1 MNTSIVSPS
10 KPKIIK
16 ETGNKGSYEIGGL
29 YPGYGHTLGNSL
41 RRIILSS
48 LPGAAITSIKINGIP
63 HEFSTIKG
71 IKEDVISM
79 ILNLKK
85 IKFSISSGDEVVL
98 TLKKKGVGAVTA
110 GDIDVAGQVEI
121 LTPDQH
127 IATIT
132 ESDAV
137 LQMEITLSN
146 GIGYVS
152 REVLQKERVPVESIA
167 LDAAFSP
174 IVNVSY
180 DVDQMRVGDRTD
192 FNRLVINIETDG
204 SITPK
209 EALEKSIEIMIYQLK
224 AIIDFQEIEVVKEE
238 VESKKDDDKESDENK
253 LDKDVLDDVLKTRI
267 ESLEISQRTI
277 NALIE
282 ANIRTIGGLIRKKEK
297 DLLDIDGMGKKGIDE
312 LKEILAKFDLS
323 IKE

>member
-10 KPKIIK
+10 KPKIVK
-16 ETGNKGSYEIGGL
+16 EEGNKGSYEIGGL

-48 LPGAAITSIKINGIP
+48 LSGAAITSIKISGIP

-71 IKEDVISM
+71 VKEDVISM

-85 IKFSISSGDEVVL
+85 IKFSKVIGDEIVL
-98 TLKKKGVGAVTA
+98 TLKKKGLGDITA
-110 GDIDVAGQVEI
+110 KDIDVAGQVEV
-121 LTPDQH
+121 LTPNQH

-132 ESDAV
+132 ESDTV
-137 LQMEITLSN
+137 LQMEITISN

-152 REVLQKERVPVESIA
+152 REVLQKERVQVESIA

-174 IVNVSY
+174 ILNVSY

-224 AIIDFQEIEVVKEE
+224 AIIDFQDIEVVKEG
-238 VESKKDDDKESDENK
+238 VESQKEESKDDEENK

-267 ESLEISQRTI
+267 ESLDISQRTI

-297 DLLDIDGMGKKGIDE
+297 DLLDVDGMGKKGIDE
-312 LKEILAKFDLS
+312 LKEILAKFDLT

>member
-16 ETGNKGSYEIGGL
+16 ESGNKGSYEIGGL

-48 LPGAAITSIKINGIP
+48 LPGAAITSIKIAGIP

-71 IKEDVISM
+71 IKEDVISI

-85 IKFSISSGDEVVL
+85 IKFSIASGDEVVL
-98 TLKKKGVGAVTA
+98 TLKKKGIGSVTA
-110 GDIDVAGQVEI
+110 SDIDVAGQVEI

-127 IATIT
+127 IATLT

-137 LQMEITLSN
+137 LQMEITIAN

-167 LDAAFSP
+167 LDASFSP

-180 DVDQMRVGDRTD
+180 DVEQMRVGDRTD

-209 EALEKSIEIMIYQLK
+209 AALEKSIEIMIYQLK
-224 AIIDFQEIEVVKEE
+224 AIIDFQEIEESKEVESIKEE
-238 VESKKDDDKESDENK
+238 VKESVENK
-253 LDKDVLDDVLKTRI
+253 LDKDVMDDVLKTRI
-267 ESLEISQRTI
+267 ESLDISQRTI

-297 DLLDIDGMGKKGIDE
+297 DLLDIDGMGKKGLDE

>member
-16 ETGNKGSYEIGGL
+16 EAGNKGSYEIGGL

-48 LPGAAITSIKINGIP
+48 LPGAAITSIKIAGIP

-85 IKFSISSGDEVVL
+85 IKFSIVAGEEIVL
-98 TLKKKGVGAVTA
+98 TLKKKGVGAITA
-110 GDIDVAGQVEI
+110 SDIDVAGQVEV

-152 REVLQKERVPVESIA
+152 KEVLQKERVPVESIA

-192 FNRLVINIETDG
+192 FNRLIINIETDG

-224 AIIDFQEIEVVKEE
+224 AIIDFQDVEVVAEE
-238 VESKKDDDKESDENK
+238 VESKKEESKDEEENK

-297 DLLDIDGMGKKGIDE
+297 DLLDVDGMGKKGIDE
-312 LKEILAKFDLS
+312 LKEILAKFDLT

>member
-16 ETGNKGSYEIGGL
+16 EDGNKGNYEIGGL

-48 LPGAAITSIKINGIP
+48 LPGAAIISIKISGIP

-71 IKEDVISM
+71 VREDVISI

-85 IKFSISSGDEVVL
+85 IKFSISAGDEVVL
-98 TLKKKGVGAVTA
+98 TLNKKGIGAVTA
-110 GDIDVAGQVEI
+110 RDIDIAGQVEV
-121 LTPDQH
+121 LNPDQH
-127 IATIT
+127 IANIT
-132 ESDAV
+132 ESDAA

-174 IVNVSY
+174 IINVSY

-192 FNRLVINIETDG
+192 FNRLIISIETDG

-224 AIIDFQEIEVVKEE
+224 AIIDFQEIEIVKEE
-238 VESKKDDDKESDENK
+238 IENKKEDSKEIEENK

-267 ESLEISQRTI
+267 ESLQISQRTI

-297 DLLDIDGMGKKGIDE
+297 DLLDVDGMGKKGIDE
-312 LKEILAKFDLS
+312 LREMLAKFDLT

>member
-16 ETGNKGSYEIGGL
+16 ESGNKGSYEIGGL

-48 LPGAAITSIKINGIP
+48 LPGAAITSIKIAGIP

-85 IKFSISSGDEVVL
+85 IKFNILSGDEVVL
-98 TLKKKGVGAVTA
+98 TLKKKGVGNVVAS
-110 GDIDVAGQVEI
+110 DIDIAGQVEI
-121 LTPDQH
+121 LTPDQY

-137 LQMEITLSN
+137 LQMEITISN
-146 GIGYVS
+146 GIGYVP

-167 LDAAFSP
+167 LDASFSP

-180 DVDQMRVGDRTD
+180 DVEQMRVGDRTD
-192 FNRLVINIETDG
+192 FNKLVINIETDG

-209 EALEKSIEIMIYQLK
+209 GALEKSIEIMIYQLK
-224 AIIDFQEIEVVKEE
+224 AIIDFQEVEE
-238 VESKKDDDKESDENK
+238 VKDAEIIKEDDKKESVENK
-253 LDKDVLDDVLKTRI
+253 LDKDVMDDVLKTRI
-267 ESLEISQRTI
+267 ESLDISQRTI

-297 DLLDIDGMGKKGIDE
+297 DLLDIDGMGKKGLDE

>member
-85 IKFSISSGDEVVL
+85 IKFSIITGDEVVL

-110 GDIDVAGQVEI
+110 KDIDVAGQVEV
-121 LTPDQH
+121 LTPNQH

-132 ESDAV
+132 ESDTV

-152 REVLQKERVPVESIA
+152 KEVLQKERVPVESIA

-174 IVNVSY
+174 ILNVSY

-224 AIIDFQEIEVVKEE
+224 AIIDFQEIEVMKEE
-238 VESKKDDDKESDENK
+238 VESKKEDDDKGDENK
-253 LDKDVLDDVLKTRI
+253 VDKDVLDDVLKTRI
-267 ESLEISQRTI
+267 ESLDISQRTI

-297 DLLDIDGMGKKGIDE
+297 DLLDVDGMGKKGIDE

>member
-16 ETGNKGSYEIGGL
+16 EAGNKGSYEIGGL

-48 LPGAAITSIKINGIP
+48 LSGAAVTSIKISGIP
-63 HEFSTIKG
+63 HEFSTVKG

-85 IKFSISSGDEVVL
+85 VKFSLSAGDEVVL

-110 GDIDVAGQVEI
+110 ADIDIAGQVEI

-127 IATIT
+127 IATLT

-137 LQMEITLSN
+137 LQMEITVSN

-152 REVLQKERVPVESIA
+152 KEVLQKERVPVESIA

-192 FNRLVINIETDG
+192 FNRLIINIETDG

-224 AIIDFQEIEVVKEE
+224 AIIDFQDVEEVKE
-238 VESKKDDDKESDENK
+238 VEAKVEEKEAGEEK
-253 LDKDVLDDVLKTRI
+253 VDKDVMDDVLKTRI

-297 DLLDIDGMGKKGIDE
+297 DLLEVDGMGKKGIDE

>member
-16 ETGNKGSYEIGGL
+16 EAGNKGSYEIGGL

-48 LPGAAITSIKINGIP
+48 LSGAAITSIKINGIP

-85 IKFSISSGDEVVL
+85 VKFSISSGDEVVL

-110 GDIDVAGQVEI
+110 SDIDVAGQVEV

-174 IVNVSY
+174 ILNVSY

-297 DLLDIDGMGKKGIDE
+297 DLLDVDGMGKKGIDE

>member
-16 ETGNKGSYEIGGL
+16 EAGNKGSYEIGGL

-48 LPGAAITSIKINGIP
+48 LPGAAITSIKIAGIP

-98 TLKKKGVGAVTA
+98 TLKKKGVGDVKAS
-110 GDIDVAGQVEI
+110 DIDVAGQVEI
-121 LTPDQH
+121 LTPNQH
-127 IATIT
+127 IATLT
-132 ESDAV
+132 ESDAL
-137 LQMEITLSN
+137 LQMEITISN

-152 REVLQKERVPVESIA
+152 KEVLQKERVPVESIA

-180 DVDQMRVGDRTD
+180 DVEQMRVGDRTD
-192 FNRLVINIETDG
+192 FNRLIINIETDG

-224 AIIDFQEIEVVKEE
+224 AIIDFQEVEEVKEAE
-238 VESKKDDDKESDENK
+238 VKTDDKKEDDENK
-253 LDKDVLDDVLKTRI
+253 LDKDVMDDVLKTRI
-267 ESLEISQRTI
+267 ESLDISQRTI

-297 DLLDIDGMGKKGIDE
+297 DLLDVDGMGKKGLDE

>member
-16 ETGNKGSYEIGGL
+16 EIDNKGSYEIGGL

-48 LPGAAITSIKINGIP
+48 LPGAAITSIKIAGIP

-85 IKFSISSGDEVVL
+85 IKFSIIAGEEIVL

-110 GDIDVAGQVEI
+110 RDIDVAGQVEV

-152 REVLQKERVPVESIA
+152 KEVLQKERVPVESIA

-174 IVNVSY
+174 IQNVSY
-180 DVDQMRVGDRTD
+180 DVEPMRVGDRTD
-192 FNRLVINIETDG
+192 FNKLIINIETDG

-224 AIIDFQEIEVVKEE
+224 AIIDFQDIEIVKEE
-238 VESKKDDDKESDENK
+238 VESKTEESKDDDENK

-297 DLLDIDGMGKKGIDE
+297 DLLDVDGMGKKGLDE
-312 LKEILAKFDLS
+312 LKEILAKFDLT

>member
-48 LPGAAITSIKINGIP
+48 LPGAAITSIKISGVP

-71 IKEDVISM
+71 IKEDVISI

-85 IKFSISSGDEVVL
+85 IKFSISSGDEIVL
-98 TLKKKGVGAVTA
+98 TLKKKGVGEVKAS
-110 GDIDVAGQVEI
+110 DIDVSGQVEI
-121 LTPDQH
+121 LTPDQY
-127 IATIT
+127 IATLT

-137 LQMEITLSN
+137 LQMEITLAN

-152 REVLQKERVPVESIA
+152 KEVLQKERVPVESIA
-167 LDAAFSP
+167 LDASFSP
-174 IVNVSY
+174 ILNVSY
-180 DVDQMRVGDRTD
+180 DVEQMRVGDRTD
-192 FNRLVINIETDG
+192 FNRLIINIETDG

-209 EALEKSIEIMIYQLK
+209 QALEKSIEIMIYQLK
-224 AIIDFQEIEVVKEE
+224 AIIDFQDDIEVKDVEVKEDDIKE
-238 VESKKDDDKESDENK
+238 DESNK
-253 LDKDVLDDVLKTRI
+253 LDKDVMDDVLKTRI
-267 ESLEISQRTI
+267 ESLDISQRTI

-297 DLLDIDGMGKKGIDE
+297 DLLDVDGIGKKGLDE

>member
-1 MNTSIVSPS
+1 MNTTIVTPS

-16 ETGNKGSYEIGGL
+16 EEGNKGSYEIGGL

-48 LPGAAITSIKINGIP
+48 LSGVAITSIKIAGIP

-71 IKEDVISM
+71 ITEDVIAI

-85 IKFSISSGDEVVL
+85 IKFSLLTGDEIVL
-98 TLKKKGVGAVTA
+98 TLKKKGIGEVKAS
-110 GDIDVAGQVEI
+110 DIDTAGQVQI

-137 LQMEITLSN
+137 LQMEITLTR
-146 GIGYVS
+146 GIGYVAK
-152 REVLQKERVPVESIA
+152 EILQKDRVAIETIA
-167 LDAAFSP
+167 LDASFSP
-174 IVNVSY
+174 VVNVSY
-180 DVDQMRVGDRTD
+180 DVEQMRVGDRTD
-192 FNRLVINIETDG
+192 FNRLIINIETDG
-204 SITPK
+204 SMTPK

-224 AIIDFQEIEVVKEE
+224 AIIDFQEPEVTLDQSMDNHSEETKE
-238 VESKKDDDKESDENK
+238 VENK
-253 LDKDVLDDVLKTRI
+253 VDKDVLDDVLKTRI
-267 ESLEISQRTI
+267 ESLDISQRTI

-282 ANIRTIGGLIRKKEK
+282 VNIRTIGGLIRKREK
-297 DLLDIDGMGKKGIDE
+297 DLLSVDGIGKKGLEE
-312 LKEILAKFDLS
+312 LKEVLAKFDLS

>member
-16 ETGNKGSYEIGGL
+16 ESDNKGSYEIGGL

-48 LPGAAITSIKINGIP
+48 LPGAAITSIKIAGIP

-71 IKEDVISM
+71 VKEDVISM

-85 IKFSISSGDEVVL
+85 VKFSITSGDEVVL
-98 TLKKKGVGAVTA
+98 TLKKKGVGDIKAS
-110 GDIDVAGQVEI
+110 DIDIAGQVEI

-127 IATIT
+127 IATLT
-132 ESDAV
+132 ESDAM

-152 REVLQKERVPVESIA
+152 REVLQKERVQVESIA
-167 LDAAFSP
+167 LDASFSP

-224 AIIDFQEIEVVKEE
+224 AIIDFQDIEVVKEE
-238 VESKKDDDKESDENK
+238 TEITKEESKDSEEGK

-267 ESLEISQRTI
+267 ESLDISQRTI

-297 DLLDIDGMGKKGIDE
+297 DLLDVDGMGKKGIDE

>member
-16 ETGNKGSYEIGGL
+16 ESGNKGSYEIGGL

-48 LPGAAITSIKINGIP
+48 LPGAAITSIKIAGIP
-63 HEFSTIKG
+63 HEFST
-71 IKEDVISM
+71 
-79 ILNLKK
+79 
-85 IKFSISSGDEVVL
+85 GDEVVL
-98 TLKKKGVGAVTA
+98 TLKKKGVGDVVAS
-110 GDIDVAGQVEI
+110 DIDVAGQVEI

-137 LQMEITLSN
+137 LQMEITVSN

-152 REVLQKERVPVESIA
+152 REVLQKERVPVETIA
-167 LDAAFSP
+167 LDASFSP

-180 DVDQMRVGDRTD
+180 DVEQMRVGDRTD
-192 FNRLVINIETDG
+192 FNRLVLNIETDG

-209 EALEKSIEIMIYQLK
+209 EALEKSIEIMIHQLK
-224 AIIDFQEIEVVKEE
+224 AIIDFQDVEEVKEVELVKEE
-238 VESKKDDDKESDENK
+238 VKDSSDNK
-253 LDKDVLDDVLKTRI
+253 LDKDVMDDVLKTRI
-267 ESLEISQRTI
+267 ESLDISQRTI

-297 DLLDIDGMGKKGIDE
+297 DLLDIDGMGKKGLDE

>member
-1 MNTSIVSPS
+1 MNTTIVSPS

-16 ETGNKGSYEIGGL
+16 ESGNKGSYEIGGL

-48 LPGAAITSIKINGIP
+48 LPGAAITSIKIAGIP

-71 IKEDVISM
+71 IKEDVISI

-85 IKFSISSGDEVVL
+85 LKFSIVAGEEIVL
-98 TLKKKGVGAVTA
+98 TLKKKGVGEVKAS
-110 GDIDVAGQVEI
+110 DIDVAGQVEV

-132 ESDAV
+132 ESDAM

-152 REVLQKERVPVESIA
+152 KEVLQKERVPVESIA

-209 EALEKSIEIMIYQLK
+209 QALEKSIEIMIYQLK

-238 VESKKDDDKESDENK
+238 APSKIEESKDTEENK

-267 ESLEISQRTI
+267 ESLDISQRTI

-297 DLLDIDGMGKKGIDE
+297 DLLDVDGMGKKGLDE
-312 LKEILAKFDLS
+312 LKEILAKFDLT

>member
-16 ETGNKGSYEIGGL
+16 EAGNKGSYEIGGL

-48 LPGAAITSIKINGIP
+48 LSGAAVTSIKISGIP
-63 HEFSTIKG
+63 HEFSTVKG

-85 IKFSISSGDEVVL
+85 VKFSLSAGDEVVL

-110 GDIDVAGQVEI
+110 ADIDVAGQVEI

-127 IATIT
+127 IATLT

-137 LQMEITLSN
+137 LQMEITVSN

-152 REVLQKERVPVESIA
+152 KEVLQKERVPVESIA

-192 FNRLVINIETDG
+192 FNRLIINIETDG

-224 AIIDFQEIEVVKEE
+224 AIIDFQDVEEVKE
-238 VESKKDDDKESDENK
+238 VEAKVEEKEAGEEK
-253 LDKDVLDDVLKTRI
+253 VDKDVMDDVLKTRI

-297 DLLDIDGMGKKGIDE
+297 DLLEVDGMGKKGIDE

>member
-98 TLKKKGVGAVTA
+98 TLKKKGVGAITA

>member
-16 ETGNKGSYEIGGL
+16 EAGNKGSYEIGGL

-71 IKEDVISM
+71 VKEDVISM

-85 IKFSISSGDEVVL
+85 IKFSISAGDEVVL

-110 GDIDVAGQVEI
+110 SDIDVAGQVEV

-132 ESDAV
+132 ESDTV

-174 IVNVSY
+174 ILNVSY

-192 FNRLVINIETDG
+192 FNRLVISIETDG

-238 VESKKDDDKESDENK
+238 VEIKKEDDKESDENK

-297 DLLDIDGMGKKGIDE
+297 DLLDVDGMGKKGIDE

>member
-48 LPGAAITSIKINGIP
+48 LPGAAITSIKIAGIP

-85 IKFSISSGDEVVL
+85 IKFSIVAGEEIVL

-110 GDIDVAGQVEI
+110 ADIDVAGQVEV

-152 REVLQKERVPVESIA
+152 KEVLQKERVPVESIA

-192 FNRLVINIETDG
+192 FNRLIINIETDG

-224 AIIDFQEIEVVKEE
+224 AIIDFQDVEIVKEE
-238 VESKKDDDKESDENK
+238 VEAKNEELKDDEENK

-297 DLLDIDGMGKKGIDE
+297 DLLDVDGMGKKGLDE
-312 LKEILAKFDLS
+312 LKEILAKFDLT